1 MSQEIVSL
9 DRQDGIAVITIRNPP
24 VNVISAGVRA
34 GLRDALTELEGMKD
48 VRAAVLTADGTT
60 FCSGADI
67 GEFSGPP
74 KEAEYR
80 DLFRRLEQFRL
91 PIVAA
96 LHGTVLGGG
105 LEMALAC
112 HYRIAAAGTRL
123 GLPEL
128 TLGIIPG
135 AGGTQRMPRLIG
147 VEKTLEL
154 LFSGRPVDAAQALE
168 LGFVDQVSE
177 GGLLAAA
184 VAYARSLAAQGWGP
198 RRTCDATVDP
208 DSATPQI
215 IERLTAKAKRQF
227 PHRVAPFSAIEAVM
241 ASLV

>member
-1 MSQEIVSL
+1 MSREIVSL
-9 DRQDGIAVITIRNPP
+9 SQQDDIAVVTICNPP
-24 VNVISAGVRA
+24 VNIISAAVRS
-34 GLRDALTELEGMKD
+34 GLTEVLTTLASTTNL
-48 VRAAVLTADGTT
+48 RAAVLTAEGST

-67 GEFSGPP
+67 GEFAGPP
-74 KEAEYR
+74 REAEYR
-80 DLFRRLEQFRL
+80 NLFRRLEQSPI

-96 LHGTVLGGG
+96 LHGIVLGGG

-112 HYRIAAAGTRL
+112 HYRIAAPGTRL

-168 LGFVDQVSE
+168 SGFIDRISE
-177 GGLLAAA
+177 GPLSEAALAYTRSLLA
-184 VAYARSLAAQGWGP
+184 QGKRP
-198 RRTCDATVDP
+198 RRTCDRRVDP
-208 DSATPQI
+208 ASAAPEI
-215 IERLTAKAKRQF
+215 VERLKEIGRA
-227 PHRVAPFSAIEAVM
+227 HV
-241 ASLV
+241 